1 MFRKQLKVNNED
13 WRNFNYSKGDT
24 TLKFNLRIDIKSQ
37 LKDYKEL
44 LEKAL
49 LDVSE
54 EIDREIK
61 YWHKI
66 LEY

>member
-1 MFRKQLKVNNED
+1 MFRKQLKTNNED

-24 TLKFNLRIDIKSQ
+24 TLNFKLRIDIKSQ

-49 LDVSE
+49 QDVTGE
-54 EIDREIK
+54 LEREIK
-61 YWHKI
+61 
-66 LEY
+66 